1 MQRAPLQR
9 RTEDLQLT
17 KYVGTRQMVS
27 GADAMSGNMEGSY
40 YCSVCECAL
49 RDSANYLAHIN
60 GRKHNRMLGMSMRAE
75 RSTLAEVT
83 AQALETNTALDLDF
97 ACVNVKGDEPSV
109 EVVRQRL
116 AAL

>member
-1 MQRAPLQR
+1 MTL
-9 RTEDLQLT
+9 
-17 KYVGTRQMVS
+17 
-27 GADAMSGNMEGSY
+27 
-40 YCSVCECAL
+40 
-49 RDSANYLAHIN
+49 
-60 GRKHNRMLGMSMRAE
+60 GRGDELIGDTL